1 MRASPPLLVRLGRP
15 RRGAQDGGD
24 TADRNSA
31 HQGRRCR
38 PRGPDRAPHQDR
50 PGSGDRDGRGD
61 DGHAPVVE
69 GPPSRGEATDGWR
82 LSGQRPRLLPAR
94 WASLPS
100 RSLLE
105 DLRPAG
111 TTARFRRAAD
121 SPPSRFKAYLGDPG
135 LGRRCGRDHRRPP
148 ARARLSG
155 DDVGDIPARRDWD
168 ASRRRRARR
177 GSNLRGPSVREL
189 PAVPADERAFRD
201 GKRFARH
208 YQLDATTG
216 CWTWTTTL
224 RAGHGQFRVGGRT
237 VSAAAWAWER
247 RNGPLPGGRVVE
259 AHLRQRR
266 LRNPDHA
273 LAVPPRELVG
283 GKERAKTHCP
293 QGHPYDAQKT

>member
-1 MRASPPLLVRLGRP
+1 M
-15 RRGAQDGGD
+15 Q
-24 TADRNSA
+24 AD
-31 HQGRRCR
+31 
-38 PRGPDRAPHQDR
+38 
-50 PGSGDRDGRGD
+50 
-61 DGHAPVVE
+61 
-69 GPPSRGEATDGWR
+69 
-82 LSGQRPRLLPAR
+82 
-94 WASLPS
+94 
-100 RSLLE
+100 
-105 DLRPAG
+105 
-111 TTARFRRAAD
+111 AAE
-121 SPPSRFKAYLGDPG
+121 RVA
-135 LGRRCGRDHRRPP
+135 
-148 ARARLSG
+148 
-155 DDVGDIPARRDWD
+155 
-168 ASRRRRARR
+168 

-189 PAVPADERAFRD
+189 PAVPADEQAFRD

-293 QGHPYDAQKT
+293 QGHPYDAQKDLNDARRKAYVPGLPALHGLVITL